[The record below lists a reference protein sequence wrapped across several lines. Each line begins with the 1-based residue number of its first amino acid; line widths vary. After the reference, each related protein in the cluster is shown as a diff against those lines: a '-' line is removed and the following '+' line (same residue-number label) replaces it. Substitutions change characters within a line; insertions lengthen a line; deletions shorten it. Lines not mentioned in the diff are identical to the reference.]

1 MHPLDSPR
9 LKITRAKNEI
19 NRLGLMQD
27 TFFVDTHYSVVR
39 AEKNPVSGKN
49 VHRIKIDG
57 SPPSLEWGIYIG
69 EIAHNLRSA
78 LNHLVYQLALSNSSN
93 KSVTVA
99 GNKRLQFPI
108 FLTEQE
114 FVRKGGNS
122 MIHLLKSEHQASIKR
137 LQPYDSSGSSLLK
150 TIDLTK
156 RSGCNSP
163 LFWLEEINNAD
174 KHRIIQVIGIR
185 TSSFGTTY
193 WGEQTDAFKG
203 VGGVFSILEDGAKF
217 GESDPDV
224 DVQVQIQ
231 PLIAFADGCDA
242 VINRPVCL
250 LLDLVATTVS
260 EIVDVFAS
268 EFK

>member
-9 LKITRAKNEI
+9 LKITRAKAEI
-19 NRLGLMQD
+19 NRPGLMQD
-27 TFFVDTHYSVVR
+27 AFFTNTHYSVVR
-39 AEKNPVSGKN
+39 AEKDSVSGKYIY
-49 VHRIKIDG
+49 RIKIDG
-57 SPPSLEWGIYIG
+57 PPPSLDWGIYIG

-78 LNHLVYQLALSNSSN
+78 LNHLVYQLALLNSSN
-93 KSVTVA
+93 EPETVA
-99 GNKRLQFPI
+99 GDKRLQFPI
-108 FLTEQE
+108 FLDEGK
-114 FVRKGGNS
+114 FKAKGKD
-122 MIHLLKSEHQASIKR
+122 MIKLLKPVHKSIIKQ
-137 LQPYDSSGSSLLK
+137 LQPYNSSGSSLLK
-150 TIDLTK
+150 TIDLTE
-156 RSGCNSP
+156 RSRRNSP

-193 WGEQTDAFKG
+193 WGEHPDPFRG
-203 VGGVFSILEDGAKF
+203 VSGVFSILEDGAKF

-242 VINRPVCL
+242 VINKPVCL

-260 EIVDVFAS
+260 EIVDSFTS
-268 EFK
+268 GFE